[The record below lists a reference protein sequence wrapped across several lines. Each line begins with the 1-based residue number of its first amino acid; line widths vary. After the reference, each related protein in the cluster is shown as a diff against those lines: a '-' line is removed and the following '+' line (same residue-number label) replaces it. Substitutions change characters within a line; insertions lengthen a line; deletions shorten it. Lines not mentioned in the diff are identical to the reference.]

1 MSYLKIYDNINWS
14 GGKEYQNKNKR
25 RRGKSLQVMSDIEE
39 FVSPVDKS
47 VIGSRSALR
56 NHERRHGIRQI
67 GNDWSGSERTSSA
80 KPDNWQ
86 Q

>member
-1 MSYLKIYDNINWS
+1 MSYNNNYDTIDWSKGKDYVLKKSN
-14 GGKEYQNKNKR
+14 R
-25 RRGKSLQVMSDIEE
+25 RSKSLQVMADIEE

-47 VIGSRSALR
+47 VIGSRSGLR

>member
-1 MSYLKIYDNINWS
+1 MSYLKNYDTINWT
-14 GGKEYQNKNKR
+14 GGEEYISKNSR
-25 RRGKSLQVMSDIEE
+25 RRTKSLQVMSDIEE

-47 VIGSRSALR
+47 VISSRSGLR

-67 GNDWSGSERTSSA
+67 GNDWSGKEHTNSA

>member
-1 MSYLKIYDNINWS
+1 MSYLKNYDTINWT
-14 GGKEYQNKNKR
+14 GGEEYISKNSR
-25 RRGKSLQVMSDIEE
+25 RRTKSLQVMSDIEE

-47 VIGSRSALR
+47 VISSRSGLR

-67 GNDWSGSERTSSA
+67 GNDWSGKERTSSA

>member
-1 MSYLKIYDNINWS
+1 MSYLKNYDTIDWT
-14 GGKEYQNKNKR
+14 GGEEYISKNNR
-25 RRGKSLQVMSDIEE
+25 RRTKSLQVMSDIEE

-47 VIGSRSALR
+47 VISSRSGLR

-67 GNDWSGSERTSSA
+67 GNDWAGKAETSSA
-80 KPDNWQ
+80 KPANWQ

>member
-1 MSYLKIYDNINWS
+1 MSYLENYDKINWS

-67 GNDWSGSERTSSA
+67 GNDWSGSERSSSA

>member
-1 MSYLKIYDNINWS
+1 MSYLNNYDTIDWS
-14 GGKEYQNKNKR
+14 KGKDYVLKKSNR
-25 RRGKSLQVMSDIEE
+25 RSKSLQVMADIEE

-47 VIGSRSALR
+47 VIGSRSGLR

>member
-1 MSYLKIYDNINWS
+1 MSYNNNYDTIDWSKGKDYVLKKS
-14 GGKEYQNKNKR
+14 KR
-25 RRGKSLQVMSDIEE
+25 RSKSLQVMADIEE

-47 VIGSRSALR
+47 VIGSRSGLR

>member
-1 MSYLKIYDNINWS
+1 MSYLKNYDAIDWS
-14 GGKEYQNKNKR
+14 KGKDYVLKKSN

-39 FVSPVDKS
+39 FVSPVDKT
-47 VIGSRSALR
+47 VIGSRSGLR